1 MDLDKI
7 LNSYQSFVSQK
18 KPEDVIREKDSTL
31 GAVANVSA
39 FAGLMDDIRASYNM
53 VADATT
59 GRYNGLSKGTVALVV
74 GGLAYLA
81 LPLDIV
87 PDFIPVAG
95 WLDDA
100 AVLAWIFRQSAAE
113 LARYRAWRTDIACD
127 GQ

>member
-59 GRYNGLSKGTVALVV
+59 GRYKGLSKGT
-74 GGLAYLA
+74 LAYLA